1 MLSEQIKQQALQL
14 TQQLRQHNHAY
25 YVLDNPQIS
34 DAEYDHLFQQLKT
47 LEANY
52 PELHKKS
59 VVPHYRLLIAL
70 SIKYRCCLWEMYLT
84 KMN

>member
-1 MLSEQIKQQALQL
+1 VLSEQIKQQALQL

-52 PELHKKS
+52 PELQIPIRQHKKS

-70 SIKYRCCLWEMYLT
+70 SIKYRCCL
-84 KMN
+84 